1 MTSDELTKKLQA
13 KAAKYCA
20 LRERAPLE
28 VSTKL
33 ESWGAEEDQVDAIL
47 SYLKQQNFL
56 NEERYC
62 RAYTLDKFRFN
73 KWGKKKIAIYL
84 KQKGL
89 PPNEIQEGL
98 AQIDSTE
105 YGLMIR
111 DLIDQKRRS
120 LKSAIT
126 DFEKKQKVI
135 QYLLQKGFE
144 YHDIEAHM

>member
-1 MTSDELTKKLQA
+1 MTSEELTKKLRA

-28 VSTKL
+28 VSNKL
-33 ESWGAEEDQVDAIL
+33 EAWGAEPEDIEAVL
-47 SYLKQQNFL
+47 LYLKDNNFL

-62 RAYTLDKFRFN
+62 RAYVLDKYRFN
-73 KWGKKKIAIYL
+73 KWGKKKISIYL

-89 PPNEIQEGL
+89 PEGEIEKGL
-98 AQIDSTE
+98 SHIDSNE
-105 YGLMIR
+105 YAGIMN

-120 LKSAIT
+120 LKDSLS

-135 QYLLQKGFE
+135 QYLLQKGFSYME
-144 YHDIEAHM
+144 IEDQL